1 MKSKRGTYISELN
14 DNIHY
19 RKQDSEKEFQLLT
32 SRRSDSSGPERIPA
46 GVPEVNLQFV
56 EDCLAFNR
64 NTQGIQLPEE
74 TDQAAFLLPI
84 CHRQSKLIVTA
95 GGVNRKLS

>member
-1 MKSKRGTYISELN
+1 M
-14 DNIHY
+14 
-19 RKQDSEKEFQLLT
+19 
-32 SRRSDSSGPERIPA
+32 
-46 GVPEVNLQFV
+46 PEVNLQFV
-56 EDCLAFNR
+56 EDCLAFNC